1 MLNKMKLI
9 TAILKTT
16 IKATVVGYKLS
27 TQKGRKAYMKKKLGA
42 VEKQIL
48 KWS

>member
-1 MLNKMKLI
+1 MKLI

-16 IKATVVGYKLS
+16 IKAKVVGCKLS

-48 KWS
+48 NWS